1 MKITNIS
8 YRIKSKHGA
17 HNKIKELPVKWWKK
31 REKGTELVTDAS
43 WFPRDLLFILD
54 GGPSPQSIPV
64 RMINRAAIPRCSVSS
79 KEPIWQCR
87 KRRRPR
93 SDPWVRKIPRR
104 REQQP
109 TPVFLPG
116 EFYGQRSLAGYSP
129 WGHKE
134 SLSACAHKRAHT
146 QTDTH
151 THTWAPSLERP
162 TGKI

>member
-87 KRRRPR
+87 KRRRPGLILGSGR
-93 SDPWVRKIPRR
+93 S
-104 REQQP
+104 
-109 TPVFLPG
+109 PG
-116 EFYGQRSLAGYSP
+116 EENGNPLQYSCPENSMDRGAWQGTVHEVTKSHLARVRTS
-129 WGHKE
+129 
-134 SLSACAHKRAHT
+134 AHT
-146 QTDTH
+146 HRQTH
-151 THTWAPSLERP
+151 THTHEPLH
-162 TGKI
+162 